1 MGEGGVEHGGETRRL
16 VVGGNDD
23 AQIER
28 AWVGERGERAGRRW
42 GRVRAVGL
50 FGRSRHD
57 GGRREHDERE
67 IELGVGSA
75 TTLGERCG
83 QGHVSEQRAHGKR
96 A

>member
-1 MGEGGVEHGGETRRL
+1 M
-16 VVGGNDD
+16 
-23 AQIER
+23 
-28 AWVGERGERAGRRW
+28 
-42 GRVRAVGL
+42 RAVGL